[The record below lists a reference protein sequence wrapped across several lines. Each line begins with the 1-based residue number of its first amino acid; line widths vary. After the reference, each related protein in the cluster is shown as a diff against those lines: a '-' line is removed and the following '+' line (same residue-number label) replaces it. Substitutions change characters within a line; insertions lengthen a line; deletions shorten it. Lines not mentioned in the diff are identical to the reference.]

1 MKNIFIATAIMA
13 ALACGPAFAQGT
25 PPAQPSPT
33 TSQEPQAQPPG
44 TQTQSPASARANAN
58 QAQPAGSPR
67 IAPGSV
73 IPVELTKTVDAKK
86 AKTGDEVVAKVA
98 QDMKTSTGEVLLPKD
113 TKVIGHVTEAQAR
126 SKEQKESQLGIA
138 FDHAVMK
145 SGDVQLPMSIQAVIA
160 PPSNTPGNNARYDQ
174 SAPAS
179 AGGTASGGG
188 MGGARAGSSSGSSS
202 ASPQSQSQPSTSMPA
217 PNPEA
222 KEGGSTAERP
232 PVTGNTQGVVG
243 ISNLKLEAAQNAAQ
257 GSLMSSEK
265 NNVKLESGT
274 FMLLRVQ
281 Q

>member
-1 MKNIFIATAIMA
+1 MKNTFIATAIMA
-13 ALACGPAFAQGT
+13 ALACGLAFAQGT
-25 PPAQPSPT
+25 PPAQPSPS
-33 TSQEPQAQPPG
+33 TSQEPQGQPPG

-160 PPSNTPGNNARYDQ
+160 PPSNTPGNNAGYDQ

-188 MGGARAGSSSGSSS
+188 MGGSRAGSSS

-222 KEGGSTAERP
+222 KEGGSTGERP

>member
-1 MKNIFIATAIMA
+1 MKNTFFATAIMA

-33 TSQEPQAQPPG
+33 TSQEPHAQPPG

-58 QAQPAGSPR
+58 QAPPAGSLR

-160 PPSNTPGNNARYDQ
+160 PPSNTPGNNAGYDQ

-188 MGGARAGSSSGSSS
+188 MGGSRAGSSS

-222 KEGGSTAERP
+222 KEGGSTGERP

>member
-1 MKNIFIATAIMA
+1 
-13 ALACGPAFAQGT
+13 
-25 PPAQPSPT
+25 
-33 TSQEPQAQPPG
+33 
-44 TQTQSPASARANAN
+44 
-58 QAQPAGSPR
+58 
-67 IAPGSV
+67 
-73 IPVELTKTVDAKK
+73 VELTKTVDAKK

-160 PPSNTPGNNARYDQ
+160 PPSNTPGNNAGYDQ

-188 MGGARAGSSSGSSS
+188 MGGSRAGSSS

-222 KEGGSTAERP
+222 KEGGSTGERP

>member
-13 ALACGPAFAQGT
+13 ALACATFAQGT
-25 PPAQPSPT
+25 PPAQPSPS
-33 TSQEPQAQPPG
+33 TSQEPQAQPPE
-44 TQTQSPASARANAN
+44 TQAQSPASARTNAN
-58 QAQPAGSPR
+58 QAQPAGAPR

-138 FDHAVMK
+138 FDHAVTK
-145 SGDVQLPMSIQAVIA
+145 SGDVQLPMSIQAVIGA
-160 PPSNTPGNNARYDQ
+160 PSNTPGNNAGYDQ

-179 AGGTASGGG
+179 GGGTASGG
-188 MGGARAGSSSGSSS
+188 MGGARGGSSS
-202 ASPQSQSQPSTSMPA
+202 ASPQSQSQPSTSMPTS
-217 PNPEA
+217 NPDA
-222 KEGGSTAERP
+222 KEEANSTGERP
-232 PVTGNTQGVVG
+232 PITGNTQGVVG

>member
-1 MKNIFIATAIMA
+1 MKNILIATAIMA
-13 ALACGPAFAQGT
+13 ALACAAFAQGT
-25 PPAQPSPT
+25 PPAQPSPS
-33 TSQEPQAQPPG
+33 TSQEPQAQPPE
-44 TQTQSPASARANAN
+44 TQAQSPASARTNAN
-58 QAQPAGSPR
+58 QAQPAGAPR

-138 FDHAVMK
+138 FDHAVTK
-145 SGDVQLPMSIQAVIA
+145 SGDVQLPMSIQAVIG
-160 PPSNTPGNNARYDQ
+160 PPSNTPGNNAGYDQ
-174 SAPAS
+174 PAPAS
-179 AGGTASGGG
+179 GGGTASGG
-188 MGGARAGSSSGSSS
+188 MGGARGGSSS
-202 ASPQSQSQPSTSMPA
+202 ASPQSQSQPSTSMPSS
-217 PNPEA
+217 NPDA
-222 KEGGSTAERP
+222 KEGANSTGERP
-232 PVTGNTQGVVG
+232 PITGNTQGVVG

>member
-1 MKNIFIATAIMA
+1 MKNTFIATAIMA
-13 ALACGPAFAQGT
+13 ALACWPAFAQGT
-25 PPAQPSPT
+25 PPAQPSPST
-33 TSQEPQAQPPG
+33 AQEPQAQPPG
-44 TQTQSPASARANAN
+44 TQSPASTRANAN
-58 QAQPAGSPR
+58 QAQSVGSPR

-126 SKEQKESQLGIA
+126 SKEQKESQLGIT

-160 PPSNTPGNNARYDQ
+160 PPSNTPGNNAGYDQ

-188 MGGARAGSSSGSSS
+188 MGGARTGSSSV
-202 ASPQSQSQPSTSMPA
+202 SPQSQSQPSTSMPA

-222 KEGGSTAERP
+222 KEGGSTGERP
-232 PVTGNTQGVVG
+232 PITGNTQGVVG